1 MREFKMYIDGQWV
14 DAADGKKFTTT
25 NPANKEK
32 VSQLPAASAADVE
45 KACAAAR
52 RAFESGVWSDMN
64 PETRADMLLNVA
76 KIMKTRLHEL
86 AEFEAMESG
95 KPIRET
101 LEIDIPLCIWAF
113 EYFANLSREIK
124 GETTRVNSELG
135 KRIFNF
141 IEYEPYGVVAV
152 ISPYNYPL
160 HLMTRSLCPAL
171 ATGNTCVCKA
181 SSFTPSTAAIL
192 SEIMQE
198 AGIPAGVVNFISGS
212 GSVCGEALASNKEVN
227 VIAFTGSEEV
237 GRKLLHYSADSPIIK
252 KTVLELGGKG
262 PAIILPDCDMELATD
277 AQLEGFTSNQGEV
290 CCALTRCILHEDI
303 YDEFLEL
310 LAKKAKKI
318 KIGDTMDESTQ
329 MGTLISD
336 AHLESV
342 HRHVTQAVAEGAR
355 VYCGGRRYTE
365 PPCDKGSYYEP
376 TVLIDVKPDMKC
388 CREEIFGPV
397 LSVLKYS
404 TIDEAVSLANNT
416 SFGLGA
422 NIFTE
427 DMRTAYNMARKVDA
441 GTVWVNMAMYSQI
454 ACPFGGNK
462 NSGLGRE
469 YGETGLHEYLKVKS
483 HIWLMKK

>member
-1 MREFKMYIDGQWV
+1 MYIDGQWK
-14 DAADGKKFTTT
+14 AASNGRTFTTV
-25 NPANKEK
+25 NPANGNP
-32 VSQLPAASAADVE
+32 VSTLPFATTADVE
-45 KACAAAR
+45 QACASAR
-52 RAFESGVWSDMN
+52 DAFESGVWSGMN
-64 PETRADMLLNVA
+64 PEERADRLLNVA
-76 KIMKTRLHEL
+76 RIMKTRLQEM

-101 LEIDIPLCIWAF
+101 TEIDIPLSIWAF

-135 KRIFNF
+135 QRIFNF

-171 ATGNTCVCKA
+171 AAGNTCVCKA
-181 SSFTPSTAAIL
+181 SSFTPSSAAIL
-192 SEIMQE
+192 SEIMEE
-198 AGIPAGVVNFISGS
+198 AGIPKGVVNFISGA

-227 VIAFTGSEEV
+227 IIAFTGSEEV
-237 GRKLLHYSADSPIIK
+237 GRKLLHYSAESPIIK

-262 PAIILPDCDMELATD
+262 PAIAEPDCDLDLATSM
-277 AQLEGFTSNQGEV
+277 QLEGFTSNQGEV
-290 CCALTRCILHEDI
+290 CCALTRLILHEDI

-310 LAKKAKKI
+310 LVKKATALKM
-318 KIGDTMDESTQ
+318 GDTLDPGTQ
-329 MGTLISD
+329 MGSLISA

-342 HRHVTQAVAEGAR
+342 HTHVTNAVAAGAK
-355 VYCGGRRYTE
+355 VLCGGKRFTE

-376 TVLIDVKPDMKC
+376 TILVDVTPDMPC
-388 CREEIFGPV
+388 FQEEIFGPV
-397 LSVLKYS
+397 LTVVKYKS
-404 TIDEAVSLANNT
+404 QDEAIALANNT
-416 SFGLGA
+416 RFGLGA

-427 DMRTAYNMARKVDA
+427 DLRKAYAMAKRIDA
-441 GTVWVNMAMYSQI
+441 GTVWVNTAMYSQM